1 MADAARAVIDG
12 TARPSV
18 SLHRGRVAQ
27 ALQAHGRGI
36 ALLLVLQVAQ
46 ALATLLLPH
55 LSADVIDLGVVPG
68 DRAYVMRMGSLMGAV
83 SLVQVVLAIGATVL
97 GARLA
102 MRYGR
107 DLRAQVFSHVQ
118 AFSLNEMNRFG
129 TPSLITRSTND
140 VLQLQT
146 ALLMILTMIVSA
158 PLMAVGGVVMAVRQD
173 AHLSLLLAVSIP
185 LMVLAVALLMS
196 RTVPYFQ
203 KMQGQI
209 DRLNQILREQ
219 ITGLRVIRAFVRD
232 ASERQRF
239 AVANDALTETAL
251 HTGRLMAAMIPMAVL
266 VMQWSTIALVWFAA
280 GRIGAGTMQV
290 GSLVAFL
297 AYVAQIMMSVMMAAL
312 LFAILPRA
320 LVCARRI
327 EEVLATP
334 SSVAEPPTPTAL
346 PKTLPALLPNTL
358 PKTRSKNTLTV
369 RAVGGCAGQGLAF
382 KGVGFQYPG
391 AATAALFDI
400 DLRIEPGQTVA
411 VIGATGS
418 GKSTLLS
425 LIPRLFDVTS
435 GTVRVDGIDV
445 RELSLPVLWGAIGLV
460 PQQAYLFTGTVASN
474 LRFGRPDAAES
485 DLWQALEVAQAADF
499 VRALPQGLQTPVAQG
514 GGNFSGGQRQRLTIA
529 RALVVQPRLFLFDDS
544 FSALDYATEARLRE
558 ALRPLMRDTAML
570 LVGQRVSSLRHA
582 DAIVVLDGGR
592 VIGTGTHDVLL
603 AQCAAY
609 RAIVES
615 QQATAALV

>member
-1 MADAARAVIDG
+1 MTGEAAKAGVK
-12 TARPSV
+12 
-18 SLHRGRVAQ
+18 LHRGFVARC
-27 ALQAHGRGI
+27 LQPQSRGLV
-36 ALLLVLQVAQ
+36 LLLMLQIAQ

-55 LSADVIDLGVVPG
+55 LSADVIDLGVARN
-68 DRAYVMRMGSLMGAV
+68 DRAYVTRMGGAMLTL
-83 SLVQVVLAIGATVL
+83 SLVQVAFAVGATVL

-118 AFSLNEMNRFG
+118 DFSLHEMNRFG

-173 AHLSLLLAVSIP
+173 AHLSLLLAFSIP
-185 LMVLAVALLMS
+185 LMLVAVLLLMS
-196 RTVPYFQ
+196 RTLPYFH

-219 ITGLRVIRAFVRD
+219 ISGLRVIRAFVRD
-232 ASERQRF
+232 TCERARF
-239 AVANDALTETAL
+239 AVANDTLTDTAL

-266 VMQWSTIALVWFAA
+266 VMQWSTIALVWLAA
-280 GRIGAGTMQV
+280 PRIGAGTMQV

-297 AYVAQIMMSVMMAAL
+297 AYVAQILMSVMMAAL

-334 SSVAEPPTPTAL
+334 SSVAEPIVPRVL
-346 PKTLPALLPNTL
+346 PKVGPMA
-358 PKTRSKNTLTV
+358 RSGRG
-369 RAVGGCAGQGLAF
+369 RAVACVEF

-391 AATAALFDI
+391 TAAPALRAI
-400 DLRIEPGQTVA
+400 HLRIEPGQTVA

-418 GKSTLLS
+418 GKSTLLN
-425 LIPRLFDVTS
+425 LIPRLFDVSS
-435 GTVRVDGIDV
+435 GSVCVDGIDV
-445 RELSLPVLWGAIGLV
+445 RELSLPALWGAIGLV
-460 PQQAYLFTGTVASN
+460 PQQSYLFSGTIASN
-474 LRFGRPDAAES
+474 LRFGKAGATEAE
-485 DLWQALEVAQAADF
+485 LWQALDLAQATDF
-499 VRALPQGLQTPVAQG
+499 VKALPQGLLTPVAQG

-529 RALVVQPRLFLFDDS
+529 RALIVKPRLFLFDDS
-544 FSALDYATEARLRE
+544 ASALDYATEARLRA
-558 ALRPLMRDTAML
+558 ALRPLMQDAAML

-582 DAIVVLDGGR
+582 DAIVVLDGGA
-592 VIGTGTHDVLL
+592 VIGAGTHEGLL
-603 AQCAAY
+603 QQCAAY

-615 QQATAALV
+615 QRAGEELV

>member
-1 MADAARAVIDG
+1 VADPAPSVIGDAAK
-12 TARPSV
+12 ARV
-18 SLHRGRVAQ
+18 SLHGGLVAHCLQPQWRGV
-27 ALQAHGRGI
+27 
-36 ALLLVLQVAQ
+36 ALLLTLQVAQ
-46 ALATLLLPH
+46 AFATLLLPH
-55 LSADVIDLGVVPG
+55 LSADVIDLGVARG
-68 DRAYVMRMGSLMGAV
+68 DGDYVMRMGGLMLAL
-83 SLVQVVLAIGATVL
+83 SLVQVALAIGATVL

-118 AFSLNEMNRFG
+118 GFSLHEMNRFG

-158 PLMAVGGVVMAVRQD
+158 PLMALGGVVMAVRQD
-173 AHLSLLLAVSIP
+173 AHLSLLLGVSMP
-185 LMVLAVALLMS
+185 LMLLAVALLMS
-196 RTVPYFQ
+196 RTVPFFN

-232 ASERQRF
+232 TSERARF
-239 AVANDALTETAL
+239 AVANDTLTDTAL

-266 VMQWSTIALVWFAA
+266 VMQWSTIVLVWFAA

-290 GSLVAFL
+290 GSLIAFL
-297 AYVAQIMMSVMMAAL
+297 AYVAQILMSVMMAAL

-334 SSVAEPPTPTAL
+334 SSVAESSSPKDL
-346 PKTLPALLPNTL
+346 PRDMPVA
-358 PKTRSKNTLTV
+358 
-369 RAVGGCAGQGLAF
+369 RAVKDSAGRGLEF
-382 KGVGFQYPG
+382 KGVGFKYPG
-391 AATAALFDI
+391 SAASALRDI
-400 DLRIEPGQTVA
+400 TLRIEPGQTVA

-425 LIPRLFDVTS
+425 LVPRLFDVTS
-435 GTVRVDGIDV
+435 GSVCVDGIDV
-445 RELSLPVLWGAIGLV
+445 RELSLPALWGAIGLV

-474 LRFGRPDAAES
+474 LRFGRPDATEAE
-485 DLWQALEVAQAADF
+485 LWHALDVAQATDF
-499 VRALPQGLQTPVAQG
+499 VKALPQGLQTPVAQG

-529 RALVVQPRLFLFDDS
+529 RALVVRPSIFLFDDS

-558 ALRPLMRDTAML
+558 ALRPIMKDTAML

-582 DAIVVLDGGR
+582 DAIVVLEGG
-592 VIGTGTHDVLL
+592 VMIGTGTHEVLL
-603 AQCAAY
+603 QTCPAY

-615 QQATAALV
+615 QHAAAELV

>member
-1 MADAARAVIDG
+1 
-12 TARPSV
+12 
-18 SLHRGRVAQ
+18 
-27 ALQAHGRGI
+27 
-36 ALLLVLQVAQ
+36 
-46 ALATLLLPH
+46 
-55 LSADVIDLGVVPG
+55 
-68 DRAYVMRMGSLMGAV
+68 
-83 SLVQVVLAIGATVL
+83 
-97 GARLA
+97 

-107 DLRAQVFSHVQ
+107 DLRAQVYSHVQ
-118 AFSLNEMNRFG
+118 GFSMHEMNRFG

-146 ALLMILTMIVSA
+146 ALLMILTMIISA

-173 AHLSLLLAVSIP
+173 AHLSLSLAVSMP
-185 LMVLAVALLMS
+185 LMLLAVALLMS

-219 ITGLRVIRAFVRD
+219 ISGLRVIRAFVRD

-251 HTGRLMAAMIPMAVL
+251 HTGRLLAAMIPMAVL

-297 AYVAQIMMSVMMAAL
+297 AYVAQILMSVMMAAL

-334 SSVAEPPTPTAL
+334 SLVAGPPS
-346 PKTLPALLPNTL
+346 PKTLPTDV
-358 PKTRSKNTLTV
+358 PKTLSTA
-369 RAVGGCAGQGLAF
+369 RAVGGLAGEGLEF
-382 KGVGFQYPG
+382 KGVGFQYAG
-391 AATAALFDI
+391 AATAVLHDI
-400 DLRIEPGQTVA
+400 NLRIEPGQTVA

-425 LIPRLFDVTS
+425 LVPRLFDVTS
-435 GTVRVDGIDV
+435 GSVRVDGIDV

-485 DLWQALEVAQAADF
+485 ALWQALEVAQAADF

-544 FSALDYATEARLRE
+544 FSALDYATEARLRD

-570 LVGQRVSSLRHA
+570 LVGQRVSSLQHA

-615 QQATAALV
+615 QLATAELV

>member
-1 MADAARAVIDG
+1 MADPAPALIAGAATARVSLRRGFAARC
-12 TARPSV
+12 
-18 SLHRGRVAQ
+18 
-27 ALQAHGRGI
+27 LQAQWRGV

-55 LSADVIDLGVVPG
+55 LSAHVIDLGVAQG
-68 DRAYVMRMGSLMGAV
+68 DRSYVTRMGGVMLAL
-83 SLVQVVLAIGATVL
+83 SLVQVIFAIGASVL

-107 DLRAQVFSHVQ
+107 DLRAQVFSH
-118 AFSLNEMNRFG
+118 ALGFSLHEMNRFG

-146 ALLMILTMIVSA
+146 ALLMVLTMIVSA

-173 AHLSLLLAVSIP
+173 AHLALLLAVSMP
-185 LMVLAVALLMS
+185 LMLLAVALLMS
-196 RTVPYFQ
+196 RTIPYFH

-239 AVANDALTETAL
+239 AVANDALTDTAL

-280 GRIGAGTMQV
+280 GRIGAGTMQI

-297 AYVAQIMMSVMMAAL
+297 AYVAQILMSVMMAAL

-320 LVCARRI
+320 LVCARRV
-327 EEVLATP
+327 EEILSTP
-334 SSVAEPPTPTAL
+334 SSVAEPPL
-346 PKTLPALLPNTL
+346 PKDL
-358 PKTRSKNTLTV
+358 PK
-369 RAVGGCAGQGLAF
+369 AVAAAPAGQGMATHGLEF
-382 KGVGFQYPG
+382 KDVDFQYPG
-391 AATAALFDI
+391 SEVPALHDI
-400 DLRIEPGQTVA
+400 QLRIEPGQTVA

-425 LIPRLFDVTS
+425 LVPRLFDPTAGSVC
-435 GTVRVDGIDV
+435 VDGIDV
-445 RELSLPVLWGAIGLV
+445 RELSLPALWGAIGLV
-460 PQQAYLFTGTVASN
+460 PQKAYLFTGTIASN
-474 LRFGRPDAAES
+474 LRLGRPEASEA
-485 DLWQALEVAQAADF
+485 DLWQALDVAQATDF
-499 VRALPQGLQTPVAQG
+499 VKALPQSLLTPVAQG

-529 RALVVQPRLFLFDDS
+529 RALVVNPRLFLFDDS
-544 FSALDYATEARLRE
+544 FSALDYATESRLRE
-558 ALRPLMRDTAML
+558 ALRPLMKDAATL

-592 VIGTGTHDVLL
+592 VIGTGRHEVLL
-603 AQCAAY
+603 QTCAAY

-615 QQATAALV
+615 QRASVELM

>member
-12 TARPSV
+12 AAKPSV
-18 SLHRGRVAQ
+18 SLHRGHVVQ

-55 LSADVIDLGVVPG
+55 LSADLIDRGVVPA
-68 DRAYVMRMGSLMGAV
+68 DRGYVMRMGSLMGAV
-83 SLVQVVLAIGATVL
+83 SLVQVALAIGATVL

-107 DLRAQVFSHVQ
+107 DLRAQVYSHVQ
-118 AFSLNEMNRFG
+118 GFSMHEMNRFG

-146 ALLMILTMIVSA
+146 ALLMILTMIISA

-173 AHLSLLLAVSIP
+173 AHLSLLLAVSMP
-185 LMVLAVALLMS
+185 LMLLAVALLMS

-219 ITGLRVIRAFVRD
+219 ISGLRVIRAFVRD

-251 HTGRLMAAMIPMAVL
+251 RTGRLLAAMIPMAVL

-297 AYVAQIMMSVMMAAL
+297 AYVAQILMSVMMAAL

-334 SSVAEPPTPTAL
+334 SSVAEPPS
-346 PKTLPALLPNTL
+346 PKTLPTDV
-358 PKTRSKNTLTV
+358 PKTLSTA
-369 RAVGGCAGQGLAF
+369 RAVGGLADQGLEF
-382 KGVGFQYPG
+382 KGVGFEYPG
-391 AATAALFDI
+391 AATAVLHDI
-400 DLRIEPGQTVA
+400 NLRIEPGQTVA

-425 LIPRLFDVTS
+425 LVPRLFDVTS
-435 GTVRVDGIDV
+435 GSVRVDGIDV

-485 DLWQALEVAQAADF
+485 ALWQALEVAQAADF
-499 VRALPQGLQTPVAQG
+499 VKVLPQGLQTPVAQG

-544 FSALDYATEARLRE
+544 FSALDYATDAHLRE
-558 ALRPLMRDTAML
+558 ALRPLMKNTAML
-570 LVGQRVSSLRHA
+570 LVGQRVSSLQHA

-615 QQATAALV
+615 QLATAELV

>member
-1 MADAARAVIDG
+1 V
-12 TARPSV
+12 V
-18 SLHRGRVAQ
+18 
-27 ALQAHGRGI
+27 
-36 ALLLVLQVAQ
+36 LLLVLQVAQ

-55 LSADVIDLGVVPG
+55 LSADVIDLGVARG
-68 DRAYVMRMGSLMGAV
+68 DRAYVMRMGSAMLAI
-83 SLVQVVLAIGATVL
+83 SLVQVIFAIGATVL

-118 AFSLNEMNRFG
+118 GFSLHEMNRFG

-173 AHLSLLLAVSIP
+173 AHLSLLLAVSMP
-185 LMVLAVALLMS
+185 LMLLAVALLMS
-196 RTVPYFQ
+196 RTIPYFH

-232 ASERQRF
+232 TSERARF
-239 AVANDALTETAL
+239 AVANDTLTDTAL

-280 GRIGAGTMQV
+280 GRIGAGAMQV
-290 GSLVAFL
+290 GSLIAFL
-297 AYVAQIMMSVMMAAL
+297 AYVAQILMSVMMAAL

-327 EEVLATP
+327 EGVLATP
-334 SSVAEPPTPTAL
+334 SSVAEPLSPTDFPKDL
-346 PKTLPALLPNTL
+346 PKVVP
-358 PKTRSKNTLTV
+358 
-369 RAVGGCAGQGLAF
+369 RAMPGAKAGKDQAGRGLQFNGA
-382 KGVGFQYPG
+382 GFQYPG
-391 AATAALFDI
+391 AAVPALRDI
-400 DLRIEPGQTVA
+400 DLRIEPGQTIA

-435 GTVRVDGIDV
+435 GSVRVDGIDV
-445 RELSLPVLWGAIGLV
+445 RELSLPALWGAIGLV
-460 PQQAYLFTGTVASN
+460 PQQAYLFTGTIASN
-474 LRFGRPDAAES
+474 LRFGRPDATEAE
-485 DLWQALEVAQAADF
+485 LWQALDVAQATSF
-499 VRALPQGLQTPVAQG
+499 VKALPQGLLTPVAQG

-529 RALVVQPRLFLFDDS
+529 RALVVKPRLFLFDDS

-558 ALRPLMRDTAML
+558 ALRPTMKDTATL

-582 DAIVVLDGGR
+582 DAIVVLDGGA
-592 VIGTGTHDVLL
+592 VIGTGTHEVLL
-603 AQCAAY
+603 QQCAAY

-615 QQATAALV
+615 QLATAELV

>member
-1 MADAARAVIDG
+1 M
-12 TARPSV
+12 
-18 SLHRGRVAQ
+18 
-27 ALQAHGRGI
+27 
-36 ALLLVLQVAQ
+36 LLALQVAQ
-46 ALATLLLPH
+46 AFATLLLPH
-55 LSADVIDLGVVPG
+55 LSADVIDLGVARG
-68 DRAYVMRMGSLMGAV
+68 DRAYVMRMGSMMLAL
-83 SLVQVVLAIGATVL
+83 SLVQVVFAIGATVL

-107 DLRAQVFSHVQ
+107 DLRALVFSHVQ
-118 AFSLNEMNRFG
+118 GFSLHEMNRFG

-158 PLMAVGGVVMAVRQD
+158 PLMAMGGVVMAVRQD

-185 LMVLAVALLMS
+185 LMLLAVALLMS
-196 RTVPYFQ
+196 RTIPYFH

-232 ASERQRF
+232 TSERARF
-239 AVANDALTETAL
+239 AVANDTLTDTAL

-266 VMQWSTIALVWFAA
+266 VMQWSTIALVWFSA

-290 GSLVAFL
+290 GSLIAFL
-297 AYVAQIMMSVMMAAL
+297 AYVAQILMSVMMAAL

-334 SSVAEPPTPTAL
+334 SSVAEPSSPKDL
-346 PKTLPALLPNTL
+346 PKDLPRNM
-358 PKTRSKNTLTV
+358 RTV
-369 RAVGGCAGQGLAF
+369 RTGKGPAVRGIEF
-382 KGVGFQYPG
+382 KDVGFQYPG
-391 AATAALFDI
+391 AANPALRDI
-400 DLRIEPGQTVA
+400 TLRVEPGQTVA

-425 LIPRLFDVTS
+425 LVPRLFDATS
-435 GTVRVDGIDV
+435 GRVLVDGIDV
-445 RELSLPVLWGAIGLV
+445 RQLSLPALWGAIGLV
-460 PQQAYLFTGTVASN
+460 PQQAYLFTGTIASN
-474 LRFGRPDAAES
+474 LRFGRPDATEAE
-485 DLWQALEVAQAADF
+485 LWQALDIAQATNF
-499 VRALPQGLQTPVAQG
+499 VEALPQGLLTPVAQG

-529 RALVVQPRLFLFDDS
+529 RALVVKPSLFLFDDS

-558 ALRPLMRDTAML
+558 ALRPMMKDTATL

-582 DAIVVLDGGR
+582 DAIVVLDGGA
-592 VIGTGTHDVLL
+592 VIGTGTHEVLL
-603 AQCAAY
+603 QKCAAY

-615 QQATAALV
+615 QLATAELV

>member
-1 MADAARAVIDG
+1 MTGEAAKAGVK
-12 TARPSV
+12 
-18 SLHRGRVAQ
+18 LHRGFVARC
-27 ALQAHGRGI
+27 LQPQSRGLV
-36 ALLLVLQVAQ
+36 LLLMLQISQ

-55 LSADVIDLGVVPG
+55 LSADVIDLGVARN
-68 DRAYVMRMGSLMGAV
+68 DHAYVTRMGGAMLTL
-83 SLVQVVLAIGATVL
+83 SLVQVAFAVGATVL

-118 AFSLNEMNRFG
+118 DFSLHEMNRFG

-173 AHLSLLLAVSIP
+173 AHLSLLLAFSIP
-185 LMVLAVALLMS
+185 LMLVAVLLLMS
-196 RTVPYFQ
+196 RTLPYFH

-219 ITGLRVIRAFVRD
+219 ISGLRVIRAFVRD
-232 ASERQRF
+232 TCERARF
-239 AVANDALTETAL
+239 AVANDTLTDTAL

-266 VMQWSTIALVWFAA
+266 VMQWSTIALVWLAA
-280 GRIGAGTMQV
+280 PRIGAGTMQV

-297 AYVAQIMMSVMMAAL
+297 AYVAQILMSVMMAAL

-334 SSVAEPPTPTAL
+334 SSVAEPIVPRVL
-346 PKTLPALLPNTL
+346 PKVGARA
-358 PKTRSKNTLTV
+358 RSGRG
-369 RAVGGCAGQGLAF
+369 RAVACVEF
-382 KGVGFQYPG
+382 KGVGFQYRG
-391 AATAALFDI
+391 TAAPALRAI
-400 DLRIEPGQTVA
+400 HLRIEPGQTVA

-418 GKSTLLS
+418 GKSTLLN
-425 LIPRLFDVTS
+425 LIPRLFDVSS
-435 GTVRVDGIDV
+435 GSVCVDGIDV
-445 RELSLPVLWGAIGLV
+445 RELSLPALWGAIGLV
-460 PQQAYLFTGTVASN
+460 PQQSYLFSGTIASN
-474 LRFGRPDAAES
+474 LRFGKAGATEAE
-485 DLWQALEVAQAADF
+485 LWQALDLAQATDF
-499 VRALPQGLQTPVAQG
+499 VKALPQGLLTPVAQG

-529 RALVVQPRLFLFDDS
+529 RALIVKPRLFLFDDS
-544 FSALDYATEARLRE
+544 ASALDYATEARLRA
-558 ALRPLMRDTAML
+558 ALRPLMQDAAML

-582 DAIVVLDGGR
+582 DAIVVLDGGA
-592 VIGTGTHDVLL
+592 VIGAGTHEGLL
-603 AQCAAY
+603 QQCAAY

-615 QQATAALV
+615 QRAGEELV

>member
-1 MADAARAVIDG
+1 
-12 TARPSV
+12 
-18 SLHRGRVAQ
+18 
-27 ALQAHGRGI
+27 
-36 ALLLVLQVAQ
+36 VLQVAQ

-55 LSADVIDLGVVPG
+55 LSAEVIDLGVVHG
-68 DRAYVMRMGSLMGAV
+68 DRAYVMRMGSVMLALSLM
-83 SLVQVVLAIGATVL
+83 QVIFAIGASVL

-107 DLRAQVFSHVQ
+107 ALRAQVFSHVQ
-118 AFSLNEMNRFG
+118 GLSLHEMNRFG
-129 TPSLITRSTND
+129 TSSLITRSTND

-173 AHLSLLLAVSIP
+173 AHLALLLAVSIP
-185 LMVLAVALLMS
+185 LMLLAVALLMS
-196 RTVPYFQ
+196 RTIPYFH

-232 ASERQRF
+232 TSERQRF
-239 AVANDALTETAL
+239 AVANDALTDTAL

-280 GRIGAGTMQV
+280 GRIGAGTMQI

-297 AYVAQIMMSVMMAAL
+297 AYVAQILMSVMTAAL

-320 LVCARRI
+320 LVCARRV
-327 EEVLATP
+327 EEVLSTP
-334 SSVAEPPTPTAL
+334 SSVAEPAL
-346 PKTLPALLPNTL
+346 PKDLPETV
-358 PKTRSKNTLTV
+358 LT
-369 RAVGGCAGQGLAF
+369 APAIMGLAPRGLEF
-382 KGVGFQYPG
+382 KDVGFQYPG
-391 AATAALFDI
+391 AAAPALSDI
-400 DLRIEPGQTVA
+400 NLRIEPGQTVA

-425 LIPRLFDVTS
+425 LVPRLFDVSS
-435 GTVRVDGIDV
+435 GIVCVDGIDV
-445 RELSLPVLWGAIGLV
+445 RELSLQALWVAIGLV
-460 PQQAYLFTGTVASN
+460 PQQAYLFTGTIASN
-474 LRFGRPDAAES
+474 LRFGKPDASEA
-485 DLWQALEVAQAADF
+485 DLWQALDVAQATDF
-499 VRALPQGLQTPVAQG
+499 VKALPQALLTPVAQG

-529 RALVVQPRLFLFDDS
+529 RALVVKPRLFLFDDS

-558 ALRPLMRDTAML
+558 ALRPLMKDAATL

-582 DAIVVLDGGR
+582 DAIVVLNGGR
-592 VIGTGTHDVLL
+592 IIGTGGHEVLL
-603 AQCAAY
+603 QTCAAY

-615 QQATAALV
+615 QRAAAELV

>member
-1 MADAARAVIDG
+1 MADAAPAVTGD
-12 TARPSV
+12 AAKVRV
-18 SLHRGRVAQ
+18 SLASGFVAHC
-27 ALQAHGRGI
+27 LQAQWRGV

-46 ALATLLLPH
+46 VLATLLLPH
-55 LSADVIDLGVVPG
+55 LSADVIDLGVARG
-68 DRAYVMRMGSLMGAV
+68 DRSDVMRRGGAMLAV
-83 SLVQVVLAIGATVL
+83 SLAQVILAIGASVL

-118 AFSLNEMNRFG
+118 AFSLQEMNRFG

-173 AHLSLLLAVSIP
+173 AHLSLLLAVSMP
-185 LMVLAVALLMS
+185 LMLLAVALLMS
-196 RTVPYFQ
+196 RTVPYFR

-232 ASERQRF
+232 TSERARF
-239 AVANDALTETAL
+239 STANDALTDTAL

-280 GRIGAGTMQV
+280 ARIGAGTMQI

-297 AYVAQIMMSVMMAAL
+297 AYVAQILMSVMMAAL

-320 LVCARRI
+320 LVCARRV
-327 EEVLATP
+327 EEVLATA
-334 SSVAEPPTPTAL
+334 SSVADPVSPQDLPKELPSNKPTA
-346 PKTLPALLPNTL
+346 TPA
-358 PKTRSKNTLTV
+358 KG
-369 RAVGGCAGQGLAF
+369 RAVRGLEF

-391 AATAALFDI
+391 AAAPALHDI
-400 DLRIEPGQTVA
+400 KLRVEPGQTVA

-425 LIPRLFDVTS
+425 LVPRLFDVTA
-435 GTVRVDGIDV
+435 GRVLVDGIDV
-445 RELSLPVLWGAIGLV
+445 RELSLQALWGAIGLV
-460 PQQAYLFTGTVASN
+460 PQQAYLFTGTIASN
-474 LRFGRPDAAES
+474 L
-485 DLWQALEVAQAADF
+485 
-499 VRALPQGLQTPVAQG
+499 
-514 GGNFSGGQRQRLTIA
+514 
-529 RALVVQPRLFLFDDS
+529 
-544 FSALDYATEARLRE
+544 
-558 ALRPLMRDTAML
+558 
-570 LVGQRVSSLRHA
+570 
-582 DAIVVLDGGR
+582 
-592 VIGTGTHDVLL
+592 
-603 AQCAAY
+603 
-609 RAIVES
+609 
-615 QQATAALV
+615 